1 MLLRRFLLVMC
12 CLVAALPSARASQ
25 SAGKQVKPFKI
36 MMILYRGSTDAE
48 KGFMDYFKRRNIPV
62 EYVIRDAQAD
72 NARIAG
78 FVREARDL
86 KPDLIYTF
94 GTTVTA
100 EVVGLDGQVD
110 PARHITDIPVVF
122 DIVADPVGARLV
134 STLKSSGRNL
144 TGASHLVPLLA
155 QMNAL
160 ESMRKVQS
168 LGVIY
173 TPLEKQSALTVQE
186 LQAVVPKYGMSLKL
200 APVVLDTRSKPTP
213 EGIIAAMDALI
224 AKKPDFIY
232 IPSDSFLIKNA
243 NIVVRAAQA
252 AHIPVFAAT
261 EAPIRNDG
269 ALLGLVSTYFNV
281 GELAGYKAEQILV
294 RKTPAAQLPM
304 ESLNRFTYLVNM
316 GAARKLGVYPPLS
329 VVKLAELIAP
339 LDTSDARE

>member
-1 MLLRRFLLVMC
+1 MLLRRSLLALC
-12 CLVAALPSARASQ
+12 CLLTLVPTAQAAQ
-25 SAGKQVKPFKI
+25 SATRHDKPYKV
-36 MMILYRGSTDAE
+36 MMILYRGATDAE
-48 KGFMDYFKRRNIPV
+48 KGFIDYFKRRNIPV
-62 EYVIRDAQAD
+62 EYIVRDAQAD
-72 NARIAG
+72 SSKVAE

-100 EVVGLDGQVD
+100 EVVGLEGQVD
-110 PARHITDIPVVF
+110 PARNITDVPVVF
-122 DIVADPVGARLV
+122 DIVADPVGAGLV
-134 STLKSSGRNL
+134 KNLKSSGRNL
-144 TGASHLVPLLA
+144 TGASHLVPLPA

-160 ESMRKVQS
+160 ESMRKIQN

-173 TPLEKQSALTVQE
+173 TQEKQSTLAVQE
-186 LQAVVPKYGMSLKL
+186 LEAMAPKYGMSLKL
-200 APVVLDTRSKPTP
+200 APVVLDIKSKPTP
-213 EGIIAAMDALI
+213 EGIVAAMDALV
-224 AKKPDFIY
+224 AKKPEFIY

-252 AHIPVFAAT
+252 ARIPVFAAT

-269 ALLGLVSTYFNV
+269 ALLGVVSTYFNV
-281 GELAGYKAEQILV
+281 GELAAYKAEQILV
-294 RKTPAAQLPM
+294 RKTPPSELPI

-316 GAARKLGVYPPLS
+316 GSAKKLGLYPPLS